1 MVPAISSAVAD
12 RRVSAILR
20 EGAQIMI
27 RVMAIFYLS
36 QEPVKEWF
44 ANCELH
50 RSLRK

>member
-1 MVPAISSAVAD
+1 VVAAISSAVAD

-36 QEPVKEWF
+36 
-44 ANCELH
+44 
-50 RSLRK
+50 